1 MRLSKS
7 KILFLAFATVIS
19 LMMFAACTSPQQAD
33 PPPAPQPQPAQNNQ
47 ADPTPAPAP
56 EQPASDYPV
65 RDINIVVPW
74 GAGGGTD
81 LTVRSLAAVMQR
93 EIGVNMPVLNQGG
106 ASGSV
111 GMQEVYDSDRDGY
124 RILGTSMSSITT
136 VQVMGLADIH
146 YTDWYAWNAAFT
158 PNVIVVRGES
168 PYQTIEDLANA
179 MLASPNTITV
189 GSAGPGSSGHIGAVA
204 FANAIGASFNHIP
217 YEGGN
222 PAIIATLGGE
232 VEFNAQLLNEM
243 VDYIR
248 SGELRALATMGFDE
262 MILEAV
268 DGSEIII
275 PAIGDF
281 APAIAPMLPLGGSF
295 GIMVPRDTPSDI
307 VATLD
312 AAYSVAVRSSE
323 FAAFAE
329 DRGMV
334 VNGYDTTRTDEY
346 LSNNA
351 SRLTWL
357 LADEGLTA
365 RSPEEL
371 NIPRP

>member
-1 MRLSKS
+1 MKNLSKKVVS
-7 KILFLAFATVIS
+7 MISTLLVLMLALS
-19 LMMFAACTSPQQAD
+19 ACD
-33 PPPAPQPQPAQNNQ
+33 VFGGGGGN
-47 ADPTPAPAP
+47 
-56 EQPASDYPV
+56 DYPT

-81 LTVRSLAAVMQR
+81 LTVRSLASIMQE
-93 EIGVNMPVLNQGG
+93 EIGVNMPVINQGG

-111 GMQEVYDSDRDGY
+111 GMQDVFDSSRDGY

-158 PNVIVVRGES
+158 PNVIVVRGDS
-168 PYQTIEDLANA
+168 PYQTIEDLAQA
-179 MLASPNTITV
+179 MLDNPGEIPV

-204 FANAIGASFNHIP
+204 FANAIGGSFRHIP

-248 SGELRALATMGFDE
+248 SGELRALANMSREDMTLIGT
-262 MILEAV
+262 
-268 DGSEIII
+268 DGSTIVI
-275 PAIGDF
+275 PTIATY
-281 APAIAPMLPLGGSF
+281 APAIDYMLPLGGSF
-295 GIMVPRDTPSDI
+295 GLMVPRDTEDDI
-307 VATLD
+307 VSALNTAYT
-312 AAYSVAVRSSE
+312 AAVNSQAFAD
-323 FAAFAE
+323 FAA

-334 VNGYDTTRTDEY
+334 VFGYDNAQTDAY

-357 LADEGLTA
+357 LHDEGLTA

-371 NIPRP
+371 GIPRP